1 MNVYSCW
8 YRGAYGFTAHTGG
21 ERWLFV
27 PDLGQPGTI
36 RRNLCLR
43 DLRFTN
49 PAARRF
55 EMERAAVPPLRRL
68 LSMLRSL
75 LGLAESTST
84 IGALLYVSA

>member
-8 YRGAYGFTAHTGG
+8 YRGAFGFTARIGSR
-21 ERWLFV
+21 RWLFV

-36 RRNLCLR
+36 RRNLDLR

-55 EMERAAVPPLRRL
+55 EMERDAVPPLRHL
-68 LSMLRSL
+68 LSGLQSL
-75 LGLAESTST
+75 FGLTEPATA